1 SDNFPIQTVMGDW
14 MTSSLGVGG
23 SLITNGDA
31 GVLLAW
37 GASNVHSWEPPE
49 VPPPDTYSYGMV
61 LTAGAGASSV
71 GSPGGMAAAP
81 VLQAQDGSF
90 IGQAWDDSGNEYMI
104 GFDQGG
110 NLRWSVPNYYPLM
123 ATADGG
129 VIATADYV
137 SATTFDQNGNATGQ
151 MAQMPTQSWTMNDY
165 QLGSVDQVVLMALLF
180 APSWSP
186 FAGGNASGNG
196 TAHFPIDSIGN
207 DNVNKVLSPAR
218 WRKFAG
224 SHCAAVFG
232 DPVNGIASTM
242 PNYSLQMVQK
252 KQSMTNFYDVGNPGI
267 GDLELRVVTGG

>member
-129 VIATADYV
+129 VIATADGV

-151 MAQMPTQSWTMNDY
+151 MAQMPTQSWAGNSY
-165 QLGSVDQVVLMALLF
+165 QSPGALDSVA
-180 APSWSP
+180 APLVFEDGASFWP
-186 FAGGNASGNG
+186 TLGGNPSSNG
-196 TAHFPIDSIGN
+196 TAI
-207 DNVNKVLSPAR
+207 
-218 WRKFAG
+218 
-224 SHCAAVFG
+224 
-232 DPVNGIASTM
+232 
-242 PNYSLQMVQK
+242 VQC
-252 KQSMTNFYDVGNPGI
+252 PC
-267 GDLELRVVTGG
+267 LL